1 MEKTAIE
8 IENLR
13 KTYRLYDSHLD
24 RVKETF
30 HPLRRQYHRP
40 HHALQDVSFVVKEGE
55 FIGVIGRNGS
65 GKSTLLQL
73 ISRVLQPTSGSIK
86 VSGSVSALLELGAGF
101 NPEFTGR
108 ENVFMNGSLLG
119 ITTDEIENQFPNIEA
134 FADIGTFIDQPVKT
148 YSSGMF
154 VRLAFAVAINVK
166 PDILIVDEAL
176 AVGDIFFQQ
185 KCIRYMQEEMQKC
198 TKVLVTHD
206 MHAAM
211 NLCSKLF
218 VLDKGHLVFEGSP
231 IEGVEYYTKMAQ
243 NELFKVE
250 RDSTKAEKEK
260 LSTSSDNNPGDQAWV
275 SIAEDTKAG
284 AGEIKIIKAR
294 LVSTK
299 SGEPVVTAGA
309 GDMIR
314 LEMQVETITEV
325 KSVLFGY
332 MVKDR
337 VGNGICGD
345 NTLSLESG
353 NCLLPKGKHIV
364 SIEFSWPDIAPDN
377 YLITLG
383 VGQGEHPLHHVIQCW
398 AHNVL
403 MVKSFSEQ
411 DAVHGIFT
419 NPIKEYEVRTI
430 E

>member
-1 MEKTAIE
+1 
-8 IENLR
+8 
-13 KTYRLYDSHLD
+13 
-24 RVKETF
+24 VKETF

-40 HHALQDVSFVVKEGE
+40 HHALQDVSFDVKEGE

-86 VSGSVSALLELGAGF
+86 VSGSISALLELGAGF

-119 ITTDEIENQFPNIEA
+119 ITTDEIESQFPNIEA
-134 FADIGTFIDQPVKT
+134 FADIGAFIDQPVKT

-185 KCIRYMQEEMQKC
+185 KCIRHMQEEMQHC

-211 NLCSKLF
+211 NLCSKIF
-218 VLDKGHLVFEGSP
+218 VLDKGRLVFEGSP
-231 IEGVEYYTKMAQ
+231 IEGVEHYTKMVQ
-243 NELFKVE
+243 NELFKIEQGAVSNLVKKSHE
-250 RDSTKAEKEK
+250 PAKQAIKENDDEPPW
-260 LSTSSDNNPGDQAWV
+260 T
-275 SIAEDTKAG
+275 IIEDGTNSG
-284 AGEIKIIKAR
+284 AGEIKILKAR
-294 LVSTK
+294 LTYAESHK
-299 SGEPVVTAGA
+299 PVVLASA
-309 GDMIR
+309 SDLLC
-314 LEMQVETITEV
+314 LEMQVETANQLE
-325 KSVLFGY
+325 SVLFGY
-332 MVKDR
+332 MIKDR

-345 NTLSLESG
+345 NTLSLKAE
-353 NCLLPKGKHIV
+353 NFILQKGTHLV
-364 SIEFSWPDIAPDN
+364 SIIFSWPEIAPDN

-383 VGQGEHPLHHVIQCW
+383 IGQGTHPLHHVIQCW
-398 AHNVL
+398 AHNAL
-403 MVKSFSEQ
+403 MVKSMSSKE
-411 DAVHGIFT
+411 AVHGIFT
-419 NPIKEYEVRTI
+419 NPITECEVRTI
-430 E
+430 D